1 MNRGIALVGLMLGT
15 LVTPFASLAQP
26 AGQATYTVGVLM
38 PQSVQVTP
46 SYAAFLDTLRLL
58 GYQQDGNLRL
68 LLRSADG
75 KLDRL
80 PALAAELVRAQVDV
94 IVAASTPGARA
105 AMQATQRIPI
115 VITQVGDPV
124 GYGLVSNLAR
134 PGGNVTGISNMT
146 AAVAGKRL
154 ALLKETV
161 PAAKRMALLFN
172 PDGNTESQVMS
183 SERAASSLN
192 VEIRRFP
199 VRAIE
204 NLPETFKKIR
214 AWRADAALWLVGQD
228 SGFQPRSIELAA
240 AHGLPLMVSRRI
252 EVEAGGLISYL
263 ADTFEV
269 YRRTAV
275 YVDRILKGAKPGD
288 LPIEQP
294 TKFEL
299 AINLKTAKAL
309 GLTIPRTVIL
319 QADQVIE

>member
-46 SYAAFLDTLRLL
+46 SYAAFLDSLRLL

-161 PAAKRMALLFN
+161 PAAKRIALLFN

-204 NLPETFKKIR
+204 SLPETFKKIR

-228 SGFQPRSIELAA
+228 LAFQPRSIELAA
-240 AHGLPLMVSRRI
+240 VHGLPLMVSRRI

-263 ADTFEV
+263 ADSFEV

>member
-1 MNRGIALVGLMLGT
+1 MRQALRIGRRRPDPQAPAVHADVCTTRALPGSRSTDPKETIESALEAARQRLELERRALHREADQLKDDFVALVSHELRTPLASILGAST
-15 LVTPFASLAQP
+15 VLSAAPEITANARLESLA
-26 AGQATYTVGVLM
+26 A
-38 PQSVQVTP
+38 
-46 SYAAFLDTLRLL
+46 
-58 GYQQDGNLRL
+58 
-68 LLRSADG
+68 
-75 KLDRL
+75 
-80 PALAAELVRAQVDV
+80 V
-94 IVAASTPGARA
+94 IHH
-105 AMQATQRIPI
+105 
-115 VITQVGDPV
+115 
-124 GYGLVSNLAR
+124 
-134 PGGNVTGISNMT
+134 
-146 AAVAGKRL
+146 
-154 ALLKETV
+154 E
-161 PAAKRMALLFN
+161 
-172 PDGNTESQVMS
+172 
-183 SERAASSLN
+183 SERLN

-204 NLPETFKKIR
+204 NLPEPFKKIR

-275 YVDRILKGAKPGD
+275 YVDRILKGVKPGD
-288 LPIEQP
+288 LPVEQP